1 MRKRVDKFL
10 FPGTLVNSFLRAV
23 EFLTILREFLYLCFP
38 LSCFFLAFCFLLIG
52 RPCILRQ
59 LFVFWRF
66 VHLCES
72 HIFII
77 AVFTCSAV
85 TPVCMTASTNC
96 SADVSTLISGL
107 LYSFFSVTPL
117 LTVAL
122 SAACS
127 IMPEIS
133 FSVFPAFL
141 KFSITFFTMLII
153 PILSR
158 SSFPFTQ
165 KGVVRQHRP
174 ECS

>member
-1 MRKRVDKFL
+1 MTVCSFSSFML
-10 FPGTLVNSFLRAV
+10 FPR
-23 EFLTILREFLYLCFP
+23 
-38 LSCFFLAFCFLLIG
+38 FLLSSH
-52 RPCILRQ
+52 RQ
-59 LFVFWRF
+59 T
-66 VHLCES
+66 VH
-72 HIFII
+72 F
-77 AVFTCSAV
+77 
-85 TPVCMTASTNC
+85 TPVICVLAICASLRIAHFHNC
-96 SADVSTLISGL
+96 RFYL
-107 LYSFFSVTPL
+107 LRCDTRLHDCLDELFCRCFDLDFRSFIFLFSVTPL

-141 KFSITFFTMLII
+141 KCSITFFTMLII